1 MERENGENI
10 CIFLVYLGMLHTM
23 LISCLFST
31 RRTRYIVYMLCVFF
45 PLITESYEVES
56 NDHKIKCE
64 WVKLFVCIAKK
75 ELVNRA
81 YSSTLYAKK
90 EIWSANWI
98 CVKNWADFCSSQKV
112 EKQNRPAKSVSL
124 CFFRPCAYSENSK
137 IQFSEKWSLFRAI
150 LVIVCLFILWN
161 ILCVIRNKF

>member
-64 WVKLFVCIAKK
+64 RVKLFVCIAKK

-90 EIWSANWI
+90 RDMKCKLNL
-98 CVKNWADFCSSQKV
+98 C
-112 EKQNRPAKSVSL
+112 EKLSWLLLIAKSRKTEPTSKKRISVFFSSVRVLRKFENSIQRKMKFISSDISNCMFIYFVKYSL
-124 CFFRPCAYSENSK
+124 CNT
-137 IQFSEKWSLFRAI
+137 Q
-150 LVIVCLFILWN
+150 
-161 ILCVIRNKF
+161 

>member
-64 WVKLFVCIAKK
+64 RVKLFVCIAKK

-90 EIWSANWI
+90 EIRSAN
-98 CVKNWADFCSSQKV
+98 
-112 EKQNRPAKSVSL
+112 
-124 CFFRPCAYSENSK
+124 
-137 IQFSEKWSLFRAI
+137 
-150 LVIVCLFILWN
+150 
-161 ILCVIRNKF
+161 